1 MFRFAKSLTQF
12 KWQSR
17 ETGLSRIAVPD
28 GYSTEYSLVIV
39 VKSWQR
45 ILENVVFILKLM
57 CSALLESVNS
67 YCLRVYTIGN
77 ITNIDKL

>member
-1 MFRFAKSLTQF
+1 M
-12 KWQSR
+12 WQSR
-17 ETGLSRIAVPD
+17 EIGLSRMPVPD
-28 GYSTEYSLVIV
+28 GYSTECSLGIV